1 MGLIF
6 PAVHSGRSPMKVV
19 IFGCGR
25 SGSMLAL
32 QLASRGHKV
41 TVIEKNPESLERL
54 GKDYPV
60 RIVLGNGLDLD
71 TLEKA
76 GVDSCNA
83 FFAMTRGDNTNLMA
97 AQIVQHN
104 YGVERVAVKVSDPV
118 RAEAYRKLGLFCIN
132 AAALIAGMCLTWFQ
146 QENYQPIDEYN
157 KLAEEMEL

>member
-1 MGLIF
+1 
-6 PAVHSGRSPMKVV
+6 
-19 IFGCGR
+19 
-25 SGSMLAL
+25 MLAL

-54 GKDYPV
+54 GKEYPV

-76 GVDSCNA
+76 GADSCDA
-83 FFAMTRGDNTNLMA
+83 FFAMTRGINTNLMA

-118 RAEAYRKLGLFCIN
+118 RAEAYRKLGLCS
-132 AAALIAGMCLTWFQ
+132 ALMQ
-146 QENYQPIDEYN
+146 RH
-157 KLAEEMEL
+157 